1 MAYGERGVTARER
14 PDDGDVIVVGGSV
27 WSDDTWKDDHDV
39 VVIDGVVD
47 AVTPSR
53 RGRAPDSGP
62 YVAIDARDAFVIPGF
77 VNTHSHLFQVLLK
90 GVGDGRPLHE
100 WLTIVGDAILHLTP
114 EDAYSAAILGGLE
127 ALQSGTTTIV
137 DHMYPHP
144 DRDVYEALI
153 RGLNEVGIRAIVGRG
168 VADRADPSRR
178 WGFIPELVEPLDSA
192 LDHVEKL
199 VGSCR
204 SPHSRVSIA
213 FAPPNPRCLTPV
225 AMKELRSAS
234 DAHAVP
240 VSIHLCES
248 RMDDMV
254 CRQEA
259 GVGAVEY
266 LHRNDFLWERLLAVH
281 CCYVDEEGRRTLKE
295 SGAGVS
301 HNPVSNMRLG
311 NAIAPVRELLDAGV
325 PVGLGTDGAASNDT
339 QNMMETIKLAA
350 FAQRARLE
358 DAAALGARE
367 VFDLAT
373 FGGNDTLGLP
383 APVNGLIPGAPADLV
398 VLRFDK
404 TLSSVPVIDPLV
416 SLVTAGSP
424 SAVETVM
431 VSGDVVLRDG
441 RSTRV
446 EQSSLAS
453 DARARARRLTSH
465 L

>member
-1 MAYGERGVTARER
+1 MG
-14 PDDGDVIVVGGSV
+14 DDAIVLGGTV
-27 WSDDTWKDDHDV
+27 WSRGGWKDDHDIV
-39 VVIDGVVD
+39 VVDGVVD
-47 AVTPSR
+47 AVRPSR
-53 RGRAPDSGP
+53 SGSSHGSGP
-62 YVAIDARDAFVIPGF
+62 RPAVDARDAFVIPGF

-90 GVGDGRPLHE
+90 GIGDGRPLHE
-100 WLTIVGDAILHLTP
+100 WLTVVGDAILHLTP
-114 EDAYSAAILGGLE
+114 EDAYSAATLGGLE

-153 RGLNEVGIRAIVGRG
+153 RGLNAVGIRAIVGRG
-168 VADRADPSRR
+168 VADRADPARR
-178 WGFIPELVEPLDSA
+178 WGFIPELVEPLDKA
-192 LDHVEKL
+192 LEHVEML
-199 VGSCR
+199 VESCGS
-204 SPHSRVSIA
+204 PDSRVTIA
-213 FAPPNPRCLTPV
+213 LAPPNPRCLTPV
-225 AMKELRSAS
+225 GMKELRSAS
-234 DAHAVP
+234 DAHAIP

-259 GVGAVEY
+259 GVGAVAY
-266 LHRNDFLWERLLAVH
+266 LHQNDFLWERLLAVH
-281 CCYVDEEGRRTLKE
+281 CCYVDEGDRRTLKE
-295 SGAGVS
+295 TGAGVS

-339 QNMMETIKLAA
+339 QNMLETIKLAA

-367 VFDLAT
+367 VFELAT
-373 FGGNDTLGLP
+373 FGGNGTLGLP
-383 APVNGLIPGAPADLV
+383 APVDGVVAGARADLV

-416 SLVTAGSP
+416 SLVTSGSP

-431 VSGDVVLRDG
+431 VGGEVVLRDG
-441 RSTRV
+441 RSARV

>member
-1 MAYGERGVTARER
+1 MTYEERGVAAREHT
-14 PDDGDVIVVGGSV
+14 DNNHVIVVGGAV
-27 WSDDTWKDDHDV
+27 WSDGTWKDDHDIV
-39 VVIDGVVD
+39 VTGELVA
-47 AVTPSR
+47 AVRPSR
-53 RGRAPDSGP
+53 LGRAPDP
-62 YVAIDARDAFVIPGF
+62 RPRLAIDARDAFVIPGF

-90 GVGDGRPLHE
+90 GIGDGRPLHE
-100 WLTIVGDAILHLTP
+100 WLTVVGDAILHLTP
-114 EDAYSAAILGGLE
+114 EDAYSAAVLGGLE

-144 DRDVYEALI
+144 DRDVYDALI
-153 RGLNEVGIRAIVGRG
+153 RGLNAVGIRAIVGRG

-178 WGFIPELVEPLDSA
+178 WGFIPELVEPLDGA
-192 LDHVEKL
+192 LEHVEKL
-199 VGSCR
+199 VQSCALD
-204 SPHSRVSIA
+204 SRVTIA

-248 RMDDMV
+248 RMDDAV

-266 LHRNDFLWERLLAVH
+266 LHQNDFLWERLLAVH
-281 CCYVDEEGRRTLKE
+281 CCYVDEGGRRTLQG
-295 SGAGVS
+295 SRAGVS

-358 DAAALGARE
+358 DAAALGSRE
-367 VFDLAT
+367 VFELAT
-373 FGGNDTLGLP
+373 FGANGTLGLP
-383 APVNGLIPGAPADLV
+383 APVNGLVPGARADLV

-404 TLSSVPVIDPLV
+404 SLSSVPVIDPLV
-416 SLVTAGSP
+416 SLVTSGSP

-431 VSGDVVLRDG
+431 VGGEVVLRDG
-441 RSTRV
+441 RSARV

>member
-1 MAYGERGVTARER
+1 MG
-14 PDDGDVIVVGGSV
+14 DDAIVSGGTV
-27 WSDDTWKDDHDV
+27 WSDRSWKDDHDV
-39 VVIDGVVD
+39 IVVDGVVD
-47 AVTPSR
+47 AVRPSGFER
-53 RGRAPDSGP
+53 SLNSVPGR
-62 YVAIDARDAFVIPGF
+62 AIDARDAFVIPGF
-77 VNTHSHLFQVLLK
+77 VNTHTHLFQVLLK
-90 GVGDGRPLHE
+90 GIGDGRPLNE

-114 EDAYSAAILGGLE
+114 EDAYAAAILGGVE

-144 DRDVYEALI
+144 DRNVYDALI
-153 RGLNEVGIRAIVGRG
+153 RGLNAVGIRAIVGRG

-178 WGFIPELVEPLDSA
+178 WGFIPELVEPLDNA
-192 LDHVEKL
+192 LEHVEML
-199 VGSCR
+199 VESCGG
-204 SPHSRVSIA
+204 PDSRVMIA

-234 DAHAVP
+234 EARGIP

-254 CRQEA
+254 CLQEA

-266 LHRNDFLWERLLAVH
+266 LHQHDFLWERLLAVH
-281 CCYVDEEGRRTLKE
+281 CCYVDEGGRRTLKG

-311 NAIAPVRELLDAGV
+311 NAIAPVREFLDAGV

-358 DAAALGARE
+358 NAAALGARE
-367 VFDLAT
+367 VFELAT
-373 FGGNDTLGLP
+373 FGGNGTLGLP
-383 APVNGLIPGAPADLV
+383 APVDGVVPGARADLV
-398 VLRFDK
+398 ILRFDNA
-404 TLSSVPVIDPLV
+404 LSSVPVIDPLV
-416 SLVTAGSP
+416 SLVTSGSP

-431 VSGDVVLRDG
+431 VGGDVVIRDG
-441 RSTRV
+441 GSTRV
-446 EQSSLAS
+446 EQASLAS
-453 DARARARRLTSH
+453 DARVRARRLTSR